1 LLIQS
6 KLKLDVPY
14 SIGVLV
20 KGGSMPKPQFRKMK
34 NKTTKVSSHITRAAF
49 IGVLVFLAG
58 CGSLPS
64 SGPSTS
70 KILSRGKAE
79 TRSSQGK
86 FTLIPVTDSVVDA
99 IRTADISCGGIKDMS
114 LNLGKAPQG
123 VPASQSISI
132 GDVVTVTIYTTG
144 GGLFGGGGVAT
155 TSAGMGGLSMP
166 GQGGGVSMGTS
177 VPNQVVDDSE
187 SITVPYVG
195 RIKVAGK
202 SPSQVESEIAERMKG
217 MAFNPYAVVTL
228 GERIGSDLVTV
239 TGDVKLP
246 RRIPIPLP
254 GLRIADA
261 ITEAGGGTAKGFE
274 TVVTLLRGS
283 TARSAYFSE
292 ILSNPSSNI
301 YLKPADTLVVRA
313 RPWSFVTLGATGQAL
328 RPFPAER
335 ITVAEAIA
343 SGNGLDDNRANPE
356 ALFLIRLESP
366 SVLNKIGGSYRTA
379 SNPEGVP
386 VIYQINL
393 RDPKGF
399 FMAKQFL
406 MRDKDV
412 LYVGSAGSMGVQKVM
427 NVIGALTSP
436 AMTGL
441 AASAGVTTV
450 TGGR

>member
-1 LLIQS
+1 MLSLL
-6 KLKLDVPY
+6 
-14 SIGVLV
+14 
-20 KGGSMPKPQFRKMK
+20 
-34 NKTTKVSSHITRAAF
+34 
-49 IGVLVFLAG
+49 G

-79 TRSSQGK
+79 TRSPQGK
-86 FTLIPVTDSVVDA
+86 FILIPVTDCVVDA
-99 IRTADISCGGIKDMS
+99 LRTADLSCGGFNDKS
-114 LNLGKAPQG
+114 LNSDKAPQG
-123 VPASQSISI
+123 VPASQGISI

-144 GGLFGGGGVAT
+144 GGLFGGGSAV
-155 TSAGMGGLSMP
+155 TSANLGGVSMP
-166 GQGGGVSMGTS
+166 SKDGGVSMGTS
-177 VPNQVVDDSE
+177 VPNQVVDDTE
-187 SITVPYVG
+187 AITVPYVG
-195 RIKVAGK
+195 RIKVVGK

-228 GERIGSDLVTV
+228 GNRVGSDLVTV
-239 TGDVKLP
+239 TGDVKSP

-292 ILSNPSSNI
+292 ILSNPLSNI
-301 YLKPADTLVVRA
+301 YLKPADTLIVRA

-335 ITVAEAIA
+335 INVAEAIA
-343 SGNGLDDNRANPE
+343 SVNGLDDNRANPE

-366 SVLNKIGGSYRTA
+366 SVLNKIGGSYHAA

-412 LYVGSAGSMGVQKVM
+412 LYVGNAGSMSVQKVM
-427 NVIGALTSP
+427 NVIGALTAP

-441 AASAGVTTV
+441 SASAGVTTV

>member
-1 LLIQS
+1 
-6 KLKLDVPY
+6 
-14 SIGVLV
+14 
-20 KGGSMPKPQFRKMK
+20 MK
-34 NKTTKVSSHITRAAF
+34 NASRSL
-49 IGVLVFLAG
+49 LVALASLVGSFSLAG

-64 SGPSTS
+64 AGPSTS

-79 TRSSQGK
+79 NRSPQGK
-86 FTLIPVTDSVVDA
+86 FTLIPVTDSVVNA
-99 IRTADISCGGIKDMS
+99 LRSADLSCGGINDMS
-114 LNLGKAPQG
+114 LNLGKAPKG
-123 VPASQSISI
+123 LPASQAISI
-132 GDVVTVTIYTTG
+132 GDVVNVTIYTTG
-144 GGLFGGGGVAT
+144 GGLFGGGAAT

-177 VPNQVVDDSE
+177 VPNQIVDDSE
-187 SITVPYVG
+187 SISVPYVG
-195 RIKVAGK
+195 RVKVVGK

-228 GERIGSDLVTV
+228 GNRLGSDLVTI
-239 TGDVKLP
+239 TGDVKAP
-246 RRIPIPLP
+246 RRTKIPLP

-261 ITEAGGGTAKGFE
+261 ITEAGGGTAKDFE
-274 TVVTLLRGS
+274 TIVTLLRGS
-283 TARSAYFSE
+283 TAQSAYFSD

-301 YLKPADTLVVRA
+301 YLKPGDTLAVRA

-343 SGNGLDDNRANPE
+343 SVNGLDDNRANPE
-356 ALFLIRLESP
+356 ALFLIRLEDP
-366 SVLNKIGGSYRTA
+366 SVLNKIGGTYHTA
-379 SNPEGVP
+379 TNPEGVP

-406 MRDKDV
+406 VRNKDV
-412 LYVGSAGSMGVQKVM
+412 LYVGNAGSMGVQKVM
-427 NVIGALTSP
+427 NVIGALTAP

-441 AASAGVTTV
+441 SASAGVTTV